1 MLKSGLRLALASA
14 AFLALG
20 ITAAWAPG
28 SIQLDEV
35 MEQLKDNGKLIDE
48 INGELKKQNINAE
61 KVVCIGRRFGNQW

>member
-1 MLKSGLRLALASA
+1 
-14 AFLALG
+14 
-20 ITAAWAPG
+20 
-28 SIQLDEV
+28 